1 MDGIIL
7 EHGTTGTFGR
17 IWNNWNV
24 GRFVQL
30 EHLEHLKQLE
40 HLEQW
45 SKIGTTSMRC
55 SIILVPRA
63 AILLASAT
71 DQELWQGPKTGSPRI
86 TEFWLSAQPQKFE
99 TITVTIVTKM
109 GSYCALS
116 WPSPISYP
124 SQRSNAKSY
133 VTSGLSEP

>member
-1 MDGIIL
+1 MVAETFIYGVNL
-7 EHGTTGTFGR
+7 AVGTTGTFGR

-55 SIILVPRA
+55 SITLVPRA
-63 AILLASAT
+63 AILLPSAT
-71 DQELWQGPKTGSPRI
+71 DQELWQGPKTGSPRM
-86 TEFWLSAQPQKFE
+86 TAL
-99 TITVTIVTKM
+99 
-109 GSYCALS
+109 CA
-116 WPSPISYP
+116 
-124 SQRSNAKSY
+124 A
-133 VTSGLSEP
+133 SEI

>member
-1 MDGIIL
+1 MVAETFIYGVNL
-7 EHGTTGTFGR
+7 AVGTTGTFGR

-30 EHLEHLKQLE
+30 EHLE

-86 TEFWLSAQPQKFE
+86 TEFRLSAQLQKFE